1 MNTCDL
7 PEKEF
12 NIMIIK
18 MITKVRTMHEKCEN
32 FNQEKI

>member
-7 PEKEF
+7 PEKECK
-12 NIMIIK
+12 IMIIK
-18 MITKVRTMHEKCEN
+18 MITKVRTMHEKREN